1 MVVDQEEIDMMMKVA
16 YQNLPL
22 PLPLP
27 LLLKSFLPNVVAR
40 LVFHEQTGVATIL
53 VDPIPVPTLLSVFS
67 VPSYE
72 QPSSQGPVF
81 VRVLAPSARYSK
93 RNNADT
99 SHWVTHTSNLNV
111 SPPFPSSSSAA
122 KLGTRALNSL

>member
-27 LLLKSFLPNVVAR
+27 LLLLKSFLPNVVAR

-53 VDPIPVPTLLSVFS
+53 VDPIPTLLSVFS
-67 VPSYE
+67 APSYE

-93 RNNADT
+93 
-99 SHWVTHTSNLNV
+99 
-111 SPPFPSSSSAA
+111 
-122 KLGTRALNSL
+122 K